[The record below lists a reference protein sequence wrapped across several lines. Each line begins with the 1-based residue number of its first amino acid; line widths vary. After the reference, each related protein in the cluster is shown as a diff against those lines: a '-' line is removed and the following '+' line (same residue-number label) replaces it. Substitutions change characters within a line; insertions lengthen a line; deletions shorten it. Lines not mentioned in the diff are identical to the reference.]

1 MQHGSSQDRAQ
12 GRPEE
17 LRLSARVECKA
28 VQLLH
33 AACAR
38 FRMADETIKTT
49 GIAAHG
55 ASRLPWVEID
65 SFNLELK
72 DEDEFLG
79 TVPAR
84 APSGKLSKNGESR
97 CANLAKIPSGRSFPK
112 ILAKRSSTPSL
123 AATIPKPPLS
133 STAPSRTLHRSSP
146 A

>member
-1 MQHGSSQDRAQ
+1 
-12 GRPEE
+12 
-17 LRLSARVECKA
+17 
-28 VQLLH
+28 
-33 AACAR
+33 
-38 FRMADETIKTT
+38 MADETIKTT

-79 TVPAR
+79 DR
-84 APSGKLSKNGESR
+84 ASTGAFRETLENGESR

-112 ILAKRSSTPSL
+112 ISAKRSSTPSL